1 MVLSR
6 LNKNSAFHKG
16 RRLSGTLSSSSSSSS
31 SSLLSSLYHHFE
43 AVGSTK
49 TSTVWI
55 EDEAFALFFRPDLV
69 AFGSTS
75 VSAPAPPPPVHD
87 VRGLVRGQ
95 IGAVGFD

>member
-6 LNKNSAFHKG
+6 LNKISAFHKG

-31 SSLLSSLYHHFE
+31 LLSSLYHHFE
-43 AVGSTK
+43 AVRSTK

-55 EDEAFALFFRPDLV
+55 EDEAFALFFRLDRV

-75 VSAPAPPPPVHD
+75 VSD
-87 VRGLVRGQ
+87 MNVRGKFRE
-95 IGAVGFD
+95 

>member
-6 LNKNSAFHKG
+6 LDKNSAFHKG
-16 RRLSGTLSSSSSSSS
+16 RRLSGTLSSSS

-55 EDEAFALFFRPDLV
+55 EGEAFALFFRPDRV
-69 AFGSTS
+69 AFGSSS
-75 VSAPAPPPPVHD
+75 VSAPPPPPQSMMPE
-87 VRGLVRGQ
+87 G
-95 IGAVGFD
+95 